1 LRPAFELAQVI
12 ERFGSR
18 FADRHQP
25 NGYILRT
32 LHAIR
37 SCRTA
42 SLGGHVDRC
51 DSCGHIR
58 ISYNSCR
65 NRHCPKCQNTQR
77 EAWIEERKQDLLPVP
92 YFHVVF
98 TVPDKLNPLFMADP
112 AAMYNLLFR
121 SVWETMNQFFF
132 SRLQAEGGM
141 IAVLHTWGQNLSLH
155 PHIHC
160 IVPGGGIGWK
170 GQWKNVTVSDEG
182 KVFLFPVKAIS
193 RVFKAKLLTRLRQTQ
208 PLAKDRITASWD
220 QEWVVYTKESFAGP
234 ASVVEYLGRYTH
246 KIAISNHRLL
256 GFDDQG
262 VTFRWRDYRDNQQ
275 KIMTLDGIEFLRR
288 FCQHILPSGFV
299 RIRYYGILSATRKED
314 FRHLQI
320 SMGSKPSPVNKKTDR
335 KPWKEICK
343 TYLSYDPD
351 MCPHCKTGTMILI
364 ERFASQRGPPLHLL
378 FKTKDS

>member
-1 LRPAFELAQVI
+1 MRPAFELAQVI
-12 ERFGSR
+12 EQFGSR
-18 FADRHQP
+18 FADTHQP

-58 ISYNSCR
+58 LSYNSCR

-98 TVPDKLNPLFMADP
+98 TVPDKLNPLFLADS

-121 SVWETMNQFFF
+121 SVWETINQFFC

-160 IVPGGGIGWK
+160 IVPGGGIDWK
-170 GQWKNVTVSDEG
+170 GQWKSVSVSENG
-182 KVFLFPVKAIS
+182 NVFLFPVKALS
-193 RVFKAKLLTRLRQTQ
+193 KVFRAKLLTKLVYLFPAQS
-208 PLAKDRITASWD
+208 DRIKLAWKT
-220 QEWVVYTKESFAGP
+220 EWVVYAKEPFAGP

-256 GFDDQG
+256 GINDQG
-262 VTFRWRDYRDNQQ
+262 VTFRWRDYRDNHQ

-288 FCQHILPSGFV
+288 FSRHILPSGFV

-320 SMGSKPSPVNKKTDR
+320 SMGIPPSPVNKKKNR
-335 KPWKEICK
+335 KSWKEICK
-343 TYLSYDPD
+343 THLSYDPD
-351 MCPHCKTGTMILI
+351 QCPHCKSGKMIMV
-364 ERFASQRGPPLHLL
+364 ERFSPQRGPPLHFLL
-378 FKTKDS
+378 KTKVS